1 MRTEQES
8 IFLSTDRQSYPVQ
21 EQSVNPNQKSTNR
34 MTTLSEQAEFNIEDS
49 EAKKNDANV

>member
-8 IFLSTDRQSYPVQ
+8 IFLSTDRQSHRVK

-49 EAKKNDANV
+49 EVKKNDANV